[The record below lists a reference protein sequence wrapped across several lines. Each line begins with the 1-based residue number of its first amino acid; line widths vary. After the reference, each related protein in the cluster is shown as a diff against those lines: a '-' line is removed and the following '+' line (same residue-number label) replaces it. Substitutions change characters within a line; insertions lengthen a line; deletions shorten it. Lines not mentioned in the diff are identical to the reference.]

1 MKTGVIKC
9 QSQRNIQNEIKKQ
22 WDIAQ
27 RSVQRTLTPCMS
39 VQFALSQPKNEVQT
53 MPITKEYITLN
64 IEDIIPYENNPRIN
78 DDAVAGV
85 VESIKQ
91 CGELDPIEVDENN
104 VILSGHTRLKAYEQ
118 LQYSKVS
125 VLKITGL
132 TEPQKRKYRLLT
144 NKTGE
149 KAEWDFDKLGLELDG
164 LDFDGFDFG
173 FDVDLPSLEEDGQKE
188 VVEDDYDEEP
198 PIEPKAK
205 LGDLWILGSHRLIC
219 GDSTDPA
226 VIDRLMD
233 GVKADLVF
241 TDPPYGMKK
250 ESEGVLNDSLNFDDL
265 LDFNRQ
271 WIPLTFG
278 ALKDNGSWYC
288 WGIDE
293 PLMDIYSNILKPMQ
307 KENKITFRNLITW
320 DKGNG
325 QGQLSEDFR
334 MYPIADEKC
343 LFVMMGK
350 WAERGFGLSQNVDNY
365 FDGFEKVRTFLVQ
378 QKGELTIHQIKDIL
392 GHSDKKRDHWFT
404 KSQWE
409 LINENNYNKLKEYCK
424 AKGINAFWADYSD
437 VLSLYDEQRKI
448 YNGEQEIEKSK
459 RPYFDNTHDNMNNV
473 WHFDR
478 AGKDERKHTGGHATP
493 KPIALCSRAIKSSS
507 REGEIVL
514 DVFGGSGST
523 LIACEQLNIKCYMAE
538 LAPEYVSVIVNRW
551 LNFTGRKD
559 EIFCIRDGQ
568 KLTYD
573 EVFN

>member
-1 MKTGVIKC
+1 
-9 QSQRNIQNEIKKQ
+9 
-22 WDIAQ
+22 
-27 RSVQRTLTPCMS
+27 
-39 VQFALSQPKNEVQT
+39 

-104 VILSGHTRLKAYEQ
+104 IILSGHTRLKAYNQ
-118 LQYSKVS
+118 LGYDSIS
-125 VLKITGL
+125 VLRITGL

-149 KAEWDFDKLGLELDG
+149 VAGWDFDKLEIELDG

-173 FDVDLPSLEEDGQKE
+173 FDVDLPSLEEDDQKE

-198 PIEPKAK
+198 PTEPKAK
-205 LGDLWILGSHRLIC
+205 LGDLWQLGSHRLIC
-219 GDSTDPA
+219 GDSTDVN

-233 GVKADLVF
+233 GVNADMVF

-250 ESEGVLNDSLNFDDL
+250 ESKGVLNDNLNFDDL

-293 PLMDIYSNILKPMQ
+293 PLMDIYSNILKPMA

-343 LFVMMGK
+343 LFVMMGVQ
-350 WAERGFGLSQNVDNY
+350 GFSNNADNY
-365 FDGFEKVRTFLVQ
+365 FEAWEPIRTYLKQ
-378 QKGELTIHQIKDIL
+378 ERDRMGWSNADMKKMC
-392 GHSDKKRDHWFT
+392 GHSPTSGCHWFD
-404 KSQWE
+404 KSQWMMPTE
-409 LINENNYNKLKEYCK
+409 EEYKTWQHHAKGEGFKKEYEEIK
-424 AKGINAFWADYSD
+424 KEYEEIKKEYYST
-437 VLSLYDEQRKI
+437 RA
-448 YNGEQEIEKSK
+448 
-459 RPYFDNTHDNMNNV
+459 YFDNTHDNQNNV

-478 AGKDERKHTGGHATP
+478 AGKDEREHTGGHATP

-507 REGEIVL
+507 REEEIVL

-523 LIACEQLNIKCYMAE
+523 LIACEQLNRKCYMAE
-538 LAPEYVSVIVNRW
+538 LDPKYCDVIIDRW
-551 LNFTGRKD
+551 EKFTGEKAVL
-559 EIFCIRDGQ
+559 IDG
-568 KLTYD
+568 
-573 EVFN
+573 

>member
-1 MKTGVIKC
+1 MAKIADVQEVSLEKLRPYE
-9 QSQRNIQNEIKKQ
+9 RNAKKHGPGQ
-22 WDIAQ
+22 VEKLKASILEFGF
-27 RSVQRTLTPCMS
+27 LTPCLIDSDYNLIAGHGRVMAAKELGIPS
-39 VQFALSQPKNEVQT
+39 VPCVF
-53 MPITKEYITLN
+53 
-64 IEDIIPYENNPRIN
+64 IE
-78 DDAVAGV
+78 
-85 VESIKQ
+85 
-91 CGELDPIEVDENN
+91 
-104 VILSGHTRLKAYEQ
+104 
-118 LQYSKVS
+118 
-125 VLKITGL
+125 GL
-132 TEPQKRKYRLLT
+132 TEEQRRAYILADNRLSEL
-144 NKTGE
+144 G
-149 KAEWDFDKLGLELDG
+149 EWDMELVMGELAELDELG
-164 LDFDGFDFG
+164 FDTELTGFDFQVEPEIT
-173 FDVDLPSLEEDGQKE
+173 DD
-188 VVEDDYDEEP
+188 EDDVPEP
-198 PIEPKAK
+198 PAEPKAK
-205 LGDLWILGSHRLIC
+205 LGDLYQLGRHRLIC
-219 GDSTDPA
+219 GDSTDVN

-233 GVKADLVF
+233 GVKADMVF

-250 ESEGVLNDSLNFDDL
+250 ESEGVLNDNLNFDDL

-293 PLMDIYSNILKPMQ
+293 PLMDIYSNILKPMA

-365 FDGFEKVRTFLVQ
+365 FDGFEKVRTFLVE

-392 GHSDKKRDHWFT
+392 GHSDKSRDHWFT

-409 LINENNYNKLKEYCK
+409 LINQNNYNRLKEYCK
-424 AKGINAFWADYSD
+424 AKGIDAFRADYND
-437 VLSLYDEQRKI
+437 VLYLYEEQRRI

-473 WHFDR
+473 WHFD
-478 AGKDERKHTGGHATP
+478 KTSQEERKNTGGHATP

-523 LIACEQLNIKCYMAE
+523 LIACEQLNRKCYMCE
-538 LAPEYVSVIVNRW
+538 LDPRYIDVIIERW
-551 LNFTGRKD
+551 ENLTGEKAVLLNG
-559 EIFCIRDGQ
+559 
-568 KLTYD
+568 
-573 EVFN
+573 